1 MAEVALQL
9 VNSSIF
15 ILEEH
20 YDIVTLTYSCLLGT
34 PTSVPPTIV
43 PPTSVPPTI
52 VPPTCSDGE
61 FQIAVTNVSINSD
74 GLSGVVTGRV
84 EVCYNS
90 AYGSVCDLGWDEV
103 DARVLCSTY
112 LSSTFGF
119 PRESIGECSHMCK

>member
-9 VNSSIF
+9 VNSSMF

-20 YDIVTLTYSCLLGT
+20 YDIVTLTYSCLGT
-34 PTSVPPTIV
+34 
-43 PPTSVPPTI
+43 PTI

-61 FQIAVTNVSINSD
+61 FQIAVTNLSLNSD

-90 AYGSVCDLGWDEV
+90 AYGSVCDLGWDAV

-112 LSSTFGF
+112 LSNAFGF
-119 PRESIGECSHMCK
+119 PREAIGECS